1 MSAGE
6 WAAVVG
12 AVLFLGSTVA
22 FLAIL
27 AYDYVAAFGDAPTAD
42 DTHAPVT
49 VLTYPESPEVRAA
62 VAERGDTWM
71 LGATIYAP
79 YQPERLT
86 DAHQN

>member
-1 MSAGE
+1 MRAAAWAG
-6 WAAVVG
+6 VIG
-12 AVLFLGSTVA
+12 AVLFLGSTVL

-27 AYDYVAAFGDAPTAD
+27 AYDYVTAMCDAPTVD
-42 DTHAPVT
+42 DTHVPVT

-79 YQPERLT
+79 YQPERPT
-86 DAHQN
+86 HAHQN

>member
-12 AVLFLGSTVA
+12 AALFLGSTVL

-27 AYDYVAAFGDAPTAD
+27 AYDFTAMRDAPTAD

-71 LGATIYAP
+71 LGATVYAP